1 MKSILIVITV
11 LFLSACVSLPDIYLV
26 DRHTVMES
34 EASGEWPELEQRF
47 TKQSLSKG
55 PVNLAKEPSQRRRD
69 RAFNMLNGEFP
80 VAEASQ
86 STVSK

>member
-1 MKSILIVITV
+1 MKKIVSV
-11 LFLSACVSLPDIYLV
+11 LAVLSLSACVTLPDVYLV

-47 TKQSLSKG
+47 IKQSLSKG
-55 PVNLAKEPSQRRRD
+55 PVNLAKEPSERRRD

-80 VAEASQ
+80 IADASQ
-86 STVSK
+86 DQ

>member
-1 MKSILIVITV
+1 MKKIMIAIGV
-11 LFLSACVSLPDIYLV
+11 LSLSACVSLPDVYLV

-47 TKQSLSKG
+47 KKQSLSKG
-55 PVNLAKEPSQRRRD
+55 PVNLAKEPSERRRD

-80 VAEASQ
+80 VTDAGQ
-86 STVSK
+86 NQ